1 MKVLVTDDDV
11 VSRMVLMHLVD
22 GCGSFEILEAEDG
35 QDAWEQLEKGLRP
48 AIVFCDLRMPR
59 MSGMDL
65 LAKVRAHPEIG
76 EMPFVLVTSAND
88 NATIDQAV
96 GLGASGY
103 LVKPFQSEQV
113 KIYMDPLTSAAAA
126 QVAAPVADNG
136 TEPPQSTMQRLGIS
150 SERLL
155 VYLGGF
161 QSQLT
166 AAMADIG
173 GLLARGEQ
181 DAARQRLERL
191 TAGCQTLGLNGS
203 ASAIQALSAG
213 PVASAQLETVLGDTV
228 RAVAQHSD
236 AVKRLPA

>member
-35 QDAWEQLEKGLRP
+35 QDAWEQQGLRP
-48 AIVFCDLRMPR
+48 AIIFCDLRMPR
-59 MSGMDL
+59 MSGMEL
-65 LAKVRAHPEIG
+65 LAKVRAHAEIG

-88 NATIDQAV
+88 SATIDQAV

-103 LVKPFQSEQV
+103 LVKPFKAEQV
-113 KIYMDPLTSAAAA
+113 KVYMDPLTSAPAA
-126 QVAAPVADNG
+126 VAAPEAAPVGAE
-136 TEPPQSTMQRLGIS
+136 TPQATMQRLGIS

-166 AAMADIG
+166 TAMADIT
-173 GLLARGEQ
+173 GLLASGEL

-191 TAGCQTLGLNGS
+191 QAGCQTLGLNGAAAAIAAMASGPIDS
-203 ASAIQALSAG
+203 ARLEVVLG
-213 PVASAQLETVLGDTV
+213 ETV
-228 RAVAQHSD
+228 RSVAQHSD
-236 AVKRLPA
+236 AVKRAPG